1 MMDRETLL
9 ATLVKLLEQEMGDS
23 YEQLDETSDLREG
36 LGLDSVD
43 VVGLV
48 MRVEHHFRI
57 RLAMEELMEVKRVE
71 QLLSL
76 IEAKLS
82 AREEVRLPTMS
93 DVRTSAA

>member
-9 ATLVKLLEQEMGDS
+9 ATLVNLLEQEMGDS
-23 YEQLDETSDLREG
+23 YEQLDEKSDLREG

-71 QLLSL
+71 HLLSL
-76 IEAKLS
+76 IEAKLT
-82 AREEVRLPTMS
+82 AREEVRMPTMS